1 MAQGFRAK
9 AATAFDLLT
18 MTELWLKFTE
28 ENGVEK
34 RVAVTGERFTV
45 GRHSAADLCIPDG
58 RLSREHIRV
67 ERLGEEFLVSDRG
80 SSNGTT
86 LNGKAL
92 TEPVSLK
99 NGDLLDLGGVKI
111 AVEIESDEIAI
122 DSSEPEQPTMDDPN
136 IGTTSIQSPAIG
148 VAAPKKGGMSMMAL
162 LLLPM
167 FAIVILLFAG
177 VLIYVLM
184 NRGSGGPGNAIVVQN
199 PDDPG
204 GDDDGPTKTPTP
216 KTGQGQ
222 QTGPTVPGGPTEQ
235 PGGPTNSPLPV
246 SPTIAVEESAALFLR
261 RIAQN
266 DQKAFLTGDQA
277 KRVDTRTKEFKG
289 SSALAQNIN
298 AARKSSKDIQT
309 LAAANNLKPQLVA
322 VAAITKLG
330 NSRGDFMTAARS
342 VSEDLGKIA
351 PHIGSE
357 LSEDSL
363 LLIAALDQAAA
374 GDTMKMRN
382 MLQDLATKN
391 PESTREIRT
400 IWFLE
405 KEGKITK
412 AEFERALTFLAIG
425 TITQNPKAFGVNA
438 EALTL

>member
-1 MAQGFRAK
+1 M
-9 AATAFDLLT
+9 
-18 MTELWLKFTE
+18 MELWLKFTD
-28 ENGVEK
+28 ENGAEK
-34 RVAVTGERFTV
+34 SIALTGEKFTV

-58 RLSREHIRV
+58 RLSREHIRI
-67 ERLGEEFLVSDRG
+67 ERFGDVFVVSDRG

-86 LNGKAL
+86 INGEKL
-92 TEPVSLK
+92 TEPVGLK
-99 NGDLLDLGGVKI
+99 NEDVLDLGGVMI
-111 AVEIESDEIAI
+111 AVEIESDQPAA
-122 DSSEPEQPTMDDPN
+122 DSPDPEPPT
-136 IGTTSIQSPAIG
+136 
-148 VAAPKKGGMSMMAL
+148 AASGNSAPPTASAAAAGSKKGGMSMMAL
-162 LLLPM
+162 LLIPM
-167 FAIVILLFAG
+167 FGIVILLFAG
-177 VLIYVLM
+177 VLVYVLM
-184 NRGSGGPGNAIVVQN
+184 SRDSGGPGNAIAVQN

-204 GDDDGPTKTPTP
+204 GDDDGPVKTPTP

-222 QTGPTVPGGPTEQ
+222 QTGPTVPGGPVEPT
-235 PGGPTNSPLPV
+235 GPTNSNLPISETV
-246 SPTIAVEESAALFLR
+246 VVEEAGAQFLR

-266 DQKAFLTGDQA
+266 DPKAFLTSDNA
-277 KRVDTRTKEFKG
+277 KRVDKRAKELKG

-298 AARKSSKDIQT
+298 AARKSSKEIQT
-309 LAAANNLKPQLVA
+309 LATANNLKPQLVA

-330 NSRGDFMTAARS
+330 NSRGDVVAAAKS
-342 VSEDLGKIA
+342 VADDLAKIA

-382 MLQDLATKN
+382 MLQDLANKN

-412 AEFERALTFLAIG
+412 TEFERALTFLAIG
-425 TITQNPKAFGVNA
+425 AITQNPKAFGVNA
-438 EALTL
+438 EALNL